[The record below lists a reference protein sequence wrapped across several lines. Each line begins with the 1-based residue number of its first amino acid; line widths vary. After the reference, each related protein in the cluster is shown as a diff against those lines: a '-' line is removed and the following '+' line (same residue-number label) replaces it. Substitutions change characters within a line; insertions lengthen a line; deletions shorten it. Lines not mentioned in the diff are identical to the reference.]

1 MKTIKLAR
9 VLREGWQNFYRD
21 KWLTLATV
29 VIMSLALYLIGI
41 AVFLG
46 FGVLHIID
54 SVENRINVSVYFDF
68 TVEEEKILEIKNELE
83 SKPIEEVQ
91 SITYI
96 SKEQALE
103 DFMEQEGESEI
114 IKEALDMLE
123 ENPLPASLVITA
135 YDTADYD
142 KINEYL
148 KQEYGDYIMDTSLDK
163 NREVIDE
170 LENFILFI
178 RNGGILL
185 GVIFGIIAILVT
197 LNTIRMSLY
206 AHRKEF
212 EVMRLVGA
220 SNLYIKIPIVVEGV
234 LYGLTSAIVTSIFL
248 VLTIYAVSPFAKN
261 IIPDLNLA
269 EFYSKNILS
278 VVVVIVLLGVTLG
291 FVSSFIAVRKYL
303 EK

>member
-46 FGVLHIID
+46 FGVLHVID